1 MLPSQPELPEEA
13 QLVVHYL
20 DKPDGSIASEE
31 SGGQAQPASVLGPCC
46 ELWFLGHHSPQ
57 EAGTPPHFEVVKL
70 AQTRASVV
78 RPLGWGFSGSPHSGP
93 AALGLCPEG
102 RKSSRTLRIMRGI
115 PGARGKWLKARIG
128 GESGTSG
135 KI

>member
-20 DKPDGSIASEE
+20 DKADGSIASEE

-93 AALGLCPEG
+93 A
-102 RKSSRTLRIMRGI
+102 
-115 PGARGKWLKARIG
+115 GAWPLP
-128 GESGTSG
+128 
-135 KI
+135 